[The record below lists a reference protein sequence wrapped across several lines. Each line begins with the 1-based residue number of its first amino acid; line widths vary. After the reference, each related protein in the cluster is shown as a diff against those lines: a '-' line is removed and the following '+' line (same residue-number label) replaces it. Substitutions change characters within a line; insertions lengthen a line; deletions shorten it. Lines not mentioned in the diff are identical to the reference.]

1 MPTKTKYIF
10 VTGGVLSGLGK
21 GIVTASISYLLKQS
35 GFKVSPVK
43 CDMYLNMDAGTMNP
57 FEHGE
62 IFVTGDGEECDQD
75 IGHYERFT
83 HQNLTHAN
91 YLTSGQVYSSVIKNE
106 RALKYNGKCV
116 EAFPFLPDEIER
128 RFKIAAKNSDFIIIE
143 LGGTVGEYQNIVFLE
158 TARRIASNNYSDTC
172 FIHLGYLPIPKKL
185 GEMKTK
191 PLQQSITSLNS
202 VGIFPE
208 IVICRAEKEVDMI
221 RKKKIAVA
229 AGLSI
234 ENIISDP
241 DLDNVYKV
249 PNVFEKQGLSKLIFR
264 KLHIKFRKPDL
275 RKINSFEKKL
285 SFLKKK
291 VKIAMVGKYY
301 SSGKFSLADSYISV
315 TEAIK
320 HASWYSGFKPEI
332 VWYDS
337 EIGEKDGFKGLEK
350 VDGIIVPQGWG
361 SRGVEGKI
369 KAVEFARTRKIPY
382 LGLCFGMQMACIE
395 FARNVCGLK
404 NASSTEA
411 NPKTP
416 YPVIHMMPEQ
426 KKYLKKQQFGDTIRL
441 GDWPCKLQKNSI
453 IRNAYEKQSG
463 DAAIKQS
470 NNGLVSERHRHRYEF
485 NQKYK
490 KLLEKKGMKFTGMS
504 PDGKLVEA
512 VELDQNTHPFFLGTQ
527 FHPEYKSKPLIPHPI
542 FIAFIKASGKNK
554 L

>member
-1 MPTKTKYIF
+1 MQSKLKYIF
-10 VTGGVLSGLGK
+10 VTGGVISGLGK
-21 GIVTASISYLLKQS
+21 GIVTASISYLLKQA

-83 HQNLTHAN
+83 HQNLSHTN
-91 YLTSGQVYSSVIKNE
+91 YLTSGQIYSSVIKKE

-116 EAFPFLPDEIER
+116 EAFPFLPDEIEK
-128 RFKIAAKNSDFIIIE
+128 RFKIAAKDKDFIIIE

-158 TARRIASNNYSDTC
+158 TARRIASYNSGNTC
-172 FIHLGYLPIPKKL
+172 FIHLGYLPIPKNL

-191 PLQQSITSLNS
+191 PIQQSIMNLNS
-202 VGIFPE
+202 VGIFPH
-208 IVICRAEKEVDMI
+208 IVICRAEKQVDMI

-229 AGLSI
+229 AGLPI
-234 ENIISDP
+234 DNVISDP

-249 PNVFEKQGLSKLIFR
+249 PAVLEKQGLSKLIFR
-264 KLHIKFRKPDL
+264 KLNIKFRKPDL

-285 SFLKKK
+285 SSLEKKI
-291 VKIAMVGKYY
+291 KIAMIGKYY

-320 HASWYSGFKPEI
+320 HASWFSGLKPEI
-332 VWYDS
+332 VWFDS
-337 EIGEKDGFKGLEK
+337 EIGEKDGFKGLEN

-369 KAVEFARTRKIPY
+369 KAVEFARKNKIPY

-395 FARNVCGLK
+395 FARHVCGLK
-404 NASSTEA
+404 NANSTEV

-416 YPVIHMMPEQ
+416 YPVIHIMPEQ

-441 GDWPCKLQKNSI
+441 GNWPCVVKKNTLL
-453 IRNAYEKQSG
+453 YEVYKNNSTMEQF
-463 DAAIKQS
+463 
-470 NNGLVSERHRHRYEF
+470 NNGAIHERHRHRYEF
-485 NQKYK
+485 NQKYRN
-490 KLLEKKGMKFTGMS
+490 LFEKNGLVFSGMS
-504 PDGKLVEA
+504 PDNKLVEA
-512 VELDQNTHPFFLGTQ
+512 IELDRATHPFFLGTQ
-527 FHPEYKSKPLIPHPI
+527 FHPEYKSKPLNPHPV
-542 FIAFIKASGKNK
+542 FIAFIKASANNSKK
-554 L
+554 AL

>member
-35 GFKVSPVK
+35 GFEVSPVK

-320 HASWYSGFKPEI
+320 HASWHLGFKPEI

-404 NASSTEA
+404 NANSTEA

-512 VELDQNTHPFFLGTQ
+512 IELDQNTHPFFLGTQ